1 MRLSTKFSERSG
13 VIRKIVYKKAVQ
25 AMLMSEIAGDGN
37 NSGANRKMGDA
48 ETVEAF
54 VGSSSVLES
63 YVMDLKKEGIEKV
76 LHPDFNGQ
84 LG

>member
-25 AMLMSEIAGDGN
+25 DKFMSEIAGDGN
-37 NSGANRKMGDA
+37 NSGANRKMGDD

-54 VGSSSVLES
+54 VGSSSVLGS